1 MTMVFEITVLGRYG
15 FPYFTIFS
23 TYDLAN
29 HSRGK
34 IEFLD
39 G

>member
-1 MTMVFEITVLGRYG
+1 MSIFEITVLGRYG
-15 FPYFTIFS
+15 FPYCTMLS

-34 IEFLD
+34 IEFLE